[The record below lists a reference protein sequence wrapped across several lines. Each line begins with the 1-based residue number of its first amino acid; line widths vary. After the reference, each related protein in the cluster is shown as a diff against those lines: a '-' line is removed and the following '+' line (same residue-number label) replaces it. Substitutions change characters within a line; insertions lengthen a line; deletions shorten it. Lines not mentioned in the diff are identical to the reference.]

1 MALPKKVIELKRE
14 NIFNDSL
21 SKDFSNIKL
30 KQQERLYKRH
40 EHMMIIGMLAWALV
54 CALVTINSSINV
66 NIKQHKLQVI
76 QEKVLNYKNKNQTL
90 KQEITDKLS
99 FSNVNDLV
107 HQLGLN
113 TTNNNVKDIK

>member
-14 NIFNDSL
+14 NIFNDNL

-30 KQQERLYKRH
+30 KQQEKLYKKH
-40 EHMMIIGMLAWALV
+40 EHMMTVGILVWALV
-54 CALVTINSSINV
+54 CALITINSSINV
-66 NIKQHKLQVI
+66 NTKQHELQTI
-76 QEKVLNYKNKNQTL
+76 QEKTLNYKNKNQTL
-90 KQEITDKLS
+90 KQEISDKLS
-99 FSNVNDLV
+99 FSNVNDLA

>member
-14 NIFNDSL
+14 NIFNDNL

-30 KQQERLYKRH
+30 KQQEKLYKKH
-40 EHMMIIGMLAWALV
+40 EHMMAVGVLVWALV
-54 CALVTINSSINV
+54 CALITINSSINV
-66 NIKQHKLQVI
+66 NTKQHKLQTI
-76 QEKVLNYKNKNQTL
+76 QEKTLNYKNKNQTL
-90 KQEITDKLS
+90 KQEISDKLS
-99 FSNVNDLV
+99 FSNVNDLA

>member
-14 NIFNDSL
+14 NIFNDNL

-30 KQQERLYKRH
+30 KQQEKLYKKH
-40 EHMMIIGMLAWALV
+40 EHMMTVGVLVWALV
-54 CALVTINSSINV
+54 CALITINSSINV
-66 NIKQHKLQVI
+66 NTKQHELQTI
-76 QEKVLNYKNKNQTL
+76 QEKTLNYKNKNQTL
-90 KQEITDKLS
+90 KQEISDKLS